1 MAVVPN
7 VELMAIVV
15 PNVELMANVVPI
27 VVPNVEP
34 NVVQDI
40 VEPESDLDLFTY
52 DFHHLLAKGN
62 ESHILWLLI
71 TCLMRNIV
79 RRFDAVIFGG
89 AVRDYI
95 RHSWA
100 TREFYKVSNKYNDPI
115 YPEFNDRFL
124 IPKDIDLFI
133 TYPAFRT
140 FKNYLSKRGFYY
152 KEEKNFDLAYINP
165 LLNQGDYK
173 LIKAEIIYFD
183 KVNKKTYP
191 ILLDIILCH
200 TLAIP
205 QMDTDFS
212 VNKLLMTHEGIV
224 SCSSEWK
231 YAEIE
236 KHIHN
241 KEAFCNSTVS
251 HKRYEKLNAKGW
263 KVTMNYSTFIFKLR
277 VNEEEETCV
286 ICLDTL
292 KVGELE
298 VLPKLCKCKYS
309 YCKDCIKYT
318 LKSSQCLMCKINM
331 CANKKECDIKMYEKY
346 HILNE

>member
-1 MAVVPN
+1 
-7 VELMAIVV
+7 
-15 PNVELMANVVPI
+15 MANVVPN
-27 VVPNVEP
+27 VVLNAVPNEP
-34 NVVQDI
+34 NADI
-40 VEPESDLDLFTY
+40 IPSDAEESLESDYMFTPATPSCFGDL
-52 DFHHLLAKGN
+52 LSKGN
-62 ESHILWLLI
+62 ESHITWLLI

-79 RRFDAVIFGG
+79 RRFDAIIFGG
-89 AVRDYI
+89 AVRDLI

-100 TREFYKVSNKYNDPI
+100 AREFYKVSSLEKYDDPI
-115 YPEFNDRFL
+115 HPEFNDRFL
-124 IPKDIDLFI
+124 VPKDIDFFI
-133 TYPAFRT
+133 TYPNFRY

-152 KEEKNFDLAYINP
+152 KEEKNMDLAYINP
-165 LLNQGDYK
+165 LLTQGDYK

-183 KVNKKTYP
+183 KVNKKSYP

-200 TLAIP
+200 TLSIP

-212 VNKLLMTHEGIV
+212 VNKLLMTHESIV

-251 HKRYEKLNAKGW
+251 QKRYEKLKEKGW

-286 ICLDTL
+286 ICLDAL

-309 YCKDCIKYT
+309 YCKDCLPYT
-318 LKSSQCLMCKINM
+318 LKSSQCLMCKMNM
-331 CANKKECDIKMYEKY
+331 CDNKKKCDIKMYETY
-346 HILNE
+346 QILDE

>member
-1 MAVVPN
+1 
-7 VELMAIVV
+7 
-15 PNVELMANVVPI
+15 MAN

-34 NVVQDI
+34 NMANAEPNMVNVVQDI
-40 VEPESDLDLFTY
+40 VESSLEPESDMIMPVVPY
-52 DFHHLLAKGN
+52 DFDKLLAKGN

-79 RRFDAVIFGG
+79 KRFDAIIFGG

-100 TREFYKVSNKYNDPI
+100 AREFYNVSDKYNDPI

-124 IPKDIDLFI
+124 LPKDIDIFI
-133 TYPAFRT
+133 TYSWFRP

-152 KEEKNFDLAYINP
+152 KEEKNFDLSYINP
-165 LLNQGDYK
+165 LLTQGDYK

-183 KVNKKTYP
+183 KVNKKSYP

-200 TLAIP
+200 TLTIP
-205 QMDTDFS
+205 HMDTDFS
-212 VNKLLMTHEGIV
+212 VNKLLMTNKGIV

-231 YAEIE
+231 YDEIE

-251 HKRYEKLNAKGW
+251 EIRYEKLNAKGW
-263 KVTMNYSTFIFKLR
+263 KVVMNYSTFIFKLR

-292 KVGELE
+292 KVGKLE

-309 YCKDCIKYT
+309 YCKDCLPYT
-318 LKSSQCLMCKINM
+318 LKSSQCLMCKMNM
-331 CANKKECDIKMYEKY
+331 CANKKKCDIKMYEKY
-346 HILNE
+346 QLLDK